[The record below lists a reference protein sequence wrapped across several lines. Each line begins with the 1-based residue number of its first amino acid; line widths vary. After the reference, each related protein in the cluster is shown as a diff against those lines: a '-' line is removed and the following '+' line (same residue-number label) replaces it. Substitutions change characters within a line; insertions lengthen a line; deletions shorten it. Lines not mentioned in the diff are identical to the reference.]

1 MKKFDIVKSVAII
14 ANLGVIVGL
23 VFLALEVRHARTATE
38 LQRIADVQSGWFA
51 LSDAIVRDT
60 EFTRIYITGLYKPDS
75 LSTIEAAQFSM
86 YLRMFVNQVD
96 RIWQLHDL
104 GLISEEEYLWAVAEM
119 TALMETPGGRKY
131 QENEPRF
138 DDYWLEDMEPFLG
151 KEAPMNLLL
160 GRDPSSLE

>member
-23 VFLALEVRHARTATE
+23 VFVALEVRQARTATE

-51 LSDAIVRDT
+51 LNDAIVRDT

-96 RIWQLHDL
+96 RIRQQHEL
-104 GLISEEEYLWAVAEM
+104 GVISEEQYLGAVAEM
-119 TALMETPGGRKY
+119 AAQMDTPGGRKY
-131 QENEPRF
+131 RENEPRF
-138 DDYWLEDMEPFLG
+138 DELWLEDMEPFLG

-160 GRDPSSLE
+160 GRDPSSLK

>member
-23 VFLALEVRHARTATE
+23 VFVALEVRHARTATE

-51 LSDAIVRDT
+51 LNDPIVRDT

-86 YLRMFVNQVD
+86 YLRMFVTQVT
-96 RIWQLHDL
+96 RIWQQHEL
-104 GLISEEEYLWAVAEM
+104 GLISEEEYRGAVAVM

-131 QENEPRF
+131 RENEPTF
-138 DDYWLEDMEPFLG
+138 DEYWLEDMEPFLG
-151 KEAPMNLLL
+151 KEAPINLLL
-160 GRDPSSLE
+160 GRDPSSLK